1 MSALTTTFKE
11 LRGWGAC
18 RLSYR
23 KLAKALGGIR
33 TYGRTTPIKLSRV
46 LDICGIEDC
55 FWVIDRTVLNA
66 DQRRELRLC
75 GCDCA
80 ERVLP
85 LFEAECPGDPRPR
98 RAIEAGRRYAR
109 NEIGHEELASIGDDA
124 WDAWAGTSDRAAA
137 WAAWTAWAAAG
148 SVRYALATT
157 YDGAVE
163 AAGAAADS
171 ADERAIQTQTL
182 HDVLV
187 KLETEEQS

>member
-1 MSALTTTFKE
+1 MSALTTTLKE
-11 LRGWGAC
+11 LHDWGAC
-18 RLSYR
+18 KPSYR

-33 TYGRTTPIKLSRV
+33 TYGRTTPIKLSQI
-46 LDICGIEDC
+46 LDICGIDDC

-109 NEIGHEELASIGDDA
+109 NEIGYEELAFARAAA

-137 WAAWTAWAAAG
+137 WAALTAWAAAG
-148 SVRYALATT
+148 SARSALATT
-157 YDGAVE
+157 YEGAAE
-163 AAGAAADS
+163 AAADS
-171 ADERAIQTQTL
+171 ADERAVQTQML

-187 KLETEEQS
+187 KLETEEQK